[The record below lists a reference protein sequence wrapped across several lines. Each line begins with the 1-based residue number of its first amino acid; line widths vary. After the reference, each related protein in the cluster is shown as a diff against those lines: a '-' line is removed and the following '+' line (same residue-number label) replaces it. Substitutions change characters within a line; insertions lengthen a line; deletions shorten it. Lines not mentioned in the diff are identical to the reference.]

1 MNKNKTLAE
10 KLKNK
15 FPSYVDIAKKFDTN
29 PNYVGDIARGLRNGE
44 SEMQEVALIL
54 QSVQG
59 EWKEHPIMG
68 PNLYQYIKAKTDKI
82 AIERQMRIH
91 LALDNKDYDELK
103 TKIDTQIN
111 NGK

>member
-1 MNKNKTLAE
+1 MKDILLDEHNDL
-10 KLKNK
+10 KLLNG
-15 FPSYVDIAKKFDTN
+15 DFDS
-29 PNYVGDIARGLRNGE
+29 GE
-44 SEMQEVALIL
+44 SEMQEVTLIL

>member
-1 MNKNKTLAE
+1 MKDILLDEYNDL
-10 KLKNK
+10 KLLNG
-15 FPSYVDIAKKFDTN
+15 DFDS
-29 PNYVGDIARGLRNGE
+29 GE

>member
-1 MNKNKTLAE
+1 MKDILLDDNDL
-10 KLKNK
+10 KLLNG
-15 FPSYVDIAKKFDTN
+15 DFDS
-29 PNYVGDIARGLRNGE
+29 GE

-91 LALDNKDYDELK
+91 LALDNKDYDGLK

>member
-1 MNKNKTLAE
+1 MKDFVIDKENDV
-10 KLKNK
+10 K
-15 FPSYVDIAKKFDTN
+15 FLNGDFDIAK
-29 PNYVGDIARGLRNGE
+29 

-59 EWKEHPIMG
+59 EWKESPVLG